1 VNARPL
7 IGFPPIARRDAR
19 LLILGSMPG
28 EASLRAGEY
37 YAHPRNA
44 FWPIIAELLGFP
56 AGLPYPARAAR
67 LRESGIALWDV
78 LRTCHRRGSLD
89 SAIDHASAEIN
100 DFTSFFASHTRVKVV
115 CFNGG
120 AAENIYRRLVLPGL
134 PARAAGL
141 ERHRLPSTSPA
152 NARYSYG
159 TKLQAWREIING
171 SQPEA

>member
-1 VNARPL
+1 MTARPL
-7 IGFPPIARRDAR
+7 IGFPPIARRDAQ

-56 AGLPYPARAAR
+56 ASIPYPERTAR

-78 LRTCHRRGSLD
+78 LRTCLRRGSLD
-89 SAIDHASAEIN
+89 SAIDPSSAELN
-100 DFTSFFASHTRVKVV
+100 DFPAFFRGQTRIRVV
-115 CFNGG
+115 CFNGA

-134 PARAAGL
+134 PARPAGL
-141 ERHRLPSTSPA
+141 ELHRLPSTSPA
-152 NARYSYG
+152 NARYSYAA
-159 TKLQAWREIING
+159 KLQAWREIING